1 MTLLAYWT
9 IAWIIGIWLSS
20 LLAFPL
26 YVWVGGAL
34 GALLAAV
41 LTRPYETRLF
51 FSCVF
56 ALALGGS
63 RLILA
68 EPQFDARSL
77 ATYNGIGEVT
87 LTGVVADEPDVR
99 GSFVFY
105 KLDADALVFQD
116 SEEPVSVEGATR
128 VRGPRYPVYGYGDRL
143 QVHGNLETP
152 PVLEDFNYRDYLA
165 HKGLHSQISYARIE
179 RLSSGEGSVWKRAML
194 DFKGDAQAT
203 IGHILPEPE
212 ASLLTGILLGNE
224 GGIPPDVKDEF
235 KTTGTSHVIAI
246 SGFNITIVIVLLMA
260 TVGWIVPDRRLAA
273 AIAIIGVVAYTL
285 FVGADAAVVRAA
297 IMGIIVVFGVIV
309 GRKGVAYN
317 SLAAAIIVMTAL
329 NPYVLWD
336 AGFQLSVAATLGLV
350 VYGERF
356 ERAAQGV
363 LERRLSTERATWVI
377 KWMSEMLLLTLAAQI
392 LVTPLI
398 VKHFGQLSLISLL
411 SNALVLPIQPLVMFT
426 GGAATLAGLA
436 YEPLGQI
443 LGWGAYLPLTWTIRV
458 VQWTADFPYASIFLT
473 LSDAGLVVLYG
484 VIVALTVIAFLSP
497 DKRRALWQS
506 AQTRFPQKAAMGGM
520 ALATVVA
527 WFMVLQLPDDK
538 LKVTF
543 LDVGQGD
550 SILIETPG
558 GVQILVDGGPEG
570 SALLSILGRQLPFW
584 DRTLDL
590 VVLTHPDEDHL
601 TGLVAALERYG
612 VRAVIV
618 REQYLENDLV
628 DAWEMS
634 LATEGATLIGGEAG
648 TRIELS
654 DGVTLEILH
663 PGPGPVAD
671 GTGSANNDSIVMR
684 LVYGDVAFLLTGDIE
699 ATVEK
704 ELVRSGAYL
713 RSSVLKLPHHGS
725 NTSSSRAFLDA
736 VRPQVAVISV
746 GSDND
751 FGHPSREV
759 LERLGKDTLVY
770 RTDQNG
776 SVTVTSDGRRLWI
789 EPER

>member
-1 MTLLAYWT
+1 
-9 IAWIIGIWLSS
+9 
-20 LLAFPL
+20 
-26 YVWVGGAL
+26 
-34 GALLAAV
+34 
-41 LTRPYETRLF
+41 
-51 FSCVF
+51 
-56 ALALGGS
+56 
-63 RLILA
+63 
-68 EPQFDARSL
+68 
-77 ATYNGIGEVT
+77 
-87 LTGVVADEPDVR
+87 
-99 GSFVFY
+99 
-105 KLDADALVFQD
+105 
-116 SEEPVSVEGATR
+116 
-128 VRGPRYPVYGYGDRL
+128 
-143 QVHGNLETP
+143 
-152 PVLEDFNYRDYLA
+152 
-165 HKGLHSQISYARIE
+165 
-179 RLSSGEGSVWKRAML
+179 
-194 DFKGDAQAT
+194 
-203 IGHILPEPE
+203 
-212 ASLLTGILLGNE
+212 
-224 GGIPPDVKDEF
+224 
-235 KTTGTSHVIAI
+235 
-246 SGFNITIVIVLLMA
+246 
-260 TVGWIVPDRRLAA
+260 
-273 AIAIIGVVAYTL
+273 
-285 FVGADAAVVRAA
+285 
-297 IMGIIVVFGVIV
+297 
-309 GRKGVAYN
+309 
-317 SLAAAIIVMTAL
+317 
-329 NPYVLWD
+329 
-336 AGFQLSVAATLGLV
+336 
-350 VYGERF
+350 
-356 ERAAQGV
+356 
-363 LERRLSTERATWVI
+363 
-377 KWMSEMLLLTLAAQI
+377 
-392 LVTPLI
+392 
-398 VKHFGQLSLISLL
+398 LISLL

-520 ALATVVA
+520 ALAAVVA

-550 SILIETPG
+550 AVFIETPKG
-558 GVQILVDGGPEG
+558 AQVLVDGGPEG
-570 SALLSILGRQLPFW
+570 GTLLSELGHHMPFW

-590 VVLTHPDEDHL
+590 VVLTHLDADHL
-601 TGLVAALERYG
+601 TGLVAALERYD

-618 REQYLENDLV
+618 REQHLENDLV
-628 DAWEMS
+628 DTWEMS
-634 LATEGATLIGGEAG
+634 LATEGATLIRGEAG

-699 ATVEK
+699 VDVEK

-713 RSSVLKLPHHGS
+713 RSTVLKVPHHGS
-725 NTSSSRAFLDA
+725 STSSSRAFLDV
-736 VRPQVAVISV
+736 VRPQVVVISV

-789 EPER
+789 EMER

>member
-1 MTLLAYWT
+1 
-9 IAWIIGIWLSS
+9 
-20 LLAFPL
+20 
-26 YVWVGGAL
+26 
-34 GALLAAV
+34 
-41 LTRPYETRLF
+41 
-51 FSCVF
+51 
-56 ALALGGS
+56 
-63 RLILA
+63 
-68 EPQFDARSL
+68 
-77 ATYNGIGEVT
+77 
-87 LTGVVADEPDVR
+87 
-99 GSFVFY
+99 
-105 KLDADALVFQD
+105 
-116 SEEPVSVEGATR
+116 
-128 VRGPRYPVYGYGDRL
+128 
-143 QVHGNLETP
+143 
-152 PVLEDFNYRDYLA
+152 
-165 HKGLHSQISYARIE
+165 
-179 RLSSGEGSVWKRAML
+179 
-194 DFKGDAQAT
+194 
-203 IGHILPEPE
+203 
-212 ASLLTGILLGNE
+212 
-224 GGIPPDVKDEF
+224 
-235 KTTGTSHVIAI
+235 
-246 SGFNITIVIVLLMA
+246 
-260 TVGWIVPDRRLAA
+260 VPNRRLAA
-273 AIAIIGVVAYTL
+273 AIAILGVVAYTL
-285 FVGADAAVVRAA
+285 LVGADAAVVRAA

-336 AGFQLSVAATLGLV
+336 AGLQLSVAATLGLI

-356 ERAAQGV
+356 ERVAQRV

-392 LVTPLI
+392 LVSPLI

-411 SNALVLPIQPLVMFT
+411 SNALVLPIQPLVMIT

-436 YEPLGQI
+436 FEPLGQL
-443 LGWGAYLPLTWTIRV
+443 LGWWAFLPLTWTIRV
-458 VQWTADFPYASIFLT
+458 VEWTAGFPYASVPLK
-473 LSDAGLVVLYG
+473 LSDQGMVAVYG
-484 VIVALTVIAFLSP
+484 VIIGLTGLVLLSAER
-497 DKRRALWQS
+497 RRALWES
-506 AQTRFPQKAAMGGM
+506 VHSGLPRKVALGGM
-520 ALATVVA
+520 GVTAIVA
-527 WFMVLQLPDDK
+527 WFAVLQLPSDDK
-538 LKVTF
+538 LMVTF

-550 SILIETPG
+550 AVFIETPKG
-558 GVQILVDGGPEG
+558 AQILVDGGPEG
-570 SALLSILGRQLPFW
+570 DTLLSELGHHMPFW

-590 VVLTHPDEDHL
+590 VVLTHPDADHL
-601 TGLVAALERYG
+601 TGLVAALERYD

-618 REQYLENDLV
+618 REQPLETDLAE
-628 DAWEMS
+628 AWEMS

-671 GTGSANNDSIVMR
+671 DTGSTNNDSIVMR

-759 LERLGKDTLVY
+759 LERLGKNTLVY

-789 EPER
+789 ETER